1 MCYNE
6 DSFDH
11 SYFKDQLDIDKP
23 QANETYV
30 VDINSLTK
38 DDFERSDLVLI
49 TRMNSEFNEI
59 KTIESS
65 GIDVSV
71 NKDINETK
79 TIEYSGIDVSQ
90 STLY

>member
-38 DDFERSDLVLI
+38 DDF
-49 TRMNSEFNEI
+49 
-59 KTIESS
+59 
-65 GIDVSV
+65 
-71 NKDINETK
+71 
-79 TIEYSGIDVSQ
+79 
-90 STLY
+90 